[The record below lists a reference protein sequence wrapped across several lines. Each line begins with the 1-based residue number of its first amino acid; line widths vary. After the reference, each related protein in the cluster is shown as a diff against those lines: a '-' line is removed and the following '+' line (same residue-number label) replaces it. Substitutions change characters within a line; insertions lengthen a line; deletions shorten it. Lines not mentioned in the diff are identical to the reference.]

1 MDETVNYLSFYHPL
15 SLKTISFKTSKST
28 DKNLKNHYINSSK
41 TSITNGKN
49 TYKKPVL
56 KSTANQL
63 VIKQ

>member
-56 KSTANQL
+56 
-63 VIKQ
+63 